1 MTYESKILLGLI
13 TRVHGYEGTVIIRLE
28 KEAGDYL
35 QKMESV
41 FIETE
46 GILVPFFISESEEAG
61 ERSLWLKFEG
71 YESRDRVTE
80 FTGCRIYITKGV
92 SVEEHEPGT
101 DNLIGFKVSDR
112 RKKIAGIIKR
122 IIHNPGQDLIV
133 LRSEGGKEIL
143 IPLHSDLISRY
154 NEKEKTLELD
164 IPEGLET
171 INE

>member
-1 MTYESKILLGLI
+1 MTFEGKILLGRI

-46 GILVPFFISESEEAG
+46 GILVPFFISESEEIG
-61 ERSLWLKFEG
+61 EGYLWLKFEG
-71 YESRDRVTE
+71 YESSDRVAE
-80 FTGCRIYITKGV
+80 FTSCRIFMTKGV
-92 SVEEHEPGT
+92 SIEEQRPGT
-101 DNLIGFKVSDR
+101 DSLIGFEVSDR
-112 RKKIAGIIKR
+112 KKKTAGIIKR

-133 LRSEGGKEIL
+133 LESEGGKEIL
-143 IPLHSDLISRY
+143 IPLHSDLISGY
-154 NEKEKTLELD
+154 NEEEKTLEMD

-171 INE
+171 LNE